1 MSLLDLYTSCQLCP
15 RNCKADRQ
23 HGQTGFCHVPA
34 DLKVARAA
42 LHMWEE
48 PCISGEAGSGAVFF
62 SGCSVGCVFCQ
73 NHAIAAGQSGKRISI
88 ERLSD
93 IFLELQAKGANNINL
108 VTPEHYAP
116 SIALALDMAKAK
128 GLQLPIICNCSG
140 YSSLT
145 ALRILSDHV
154 NVWLPDFKYYSP
166 ELSRKYS
173 HAPDYFTVACQA
185 LQFMYEQA
193 GDPVFDDNG
202 IIQKGIIVRH
212 LTLPGCMEDSK
223 KVIHYLHETYGDK
236 IYISIMNQFTPVSE
250 LLSDYPELNHTISAS
265 DYDALVDYAIDIGVE
280 NGFIQ
285 EGETAKE
292 SFIPPFDNE
301 GV

>member
-15 RNCKADRQ
+15 RNCKADRL
-23 HGQTGFCHVPA
+23 HGQTGFCRVPA

-48 PCISGEAGSGAVFF
+48 PCISGEEGSGAVFF

-73 NHAIAAGQSGKRISI
+73 NHAIAAGQSGKTISI
-88 ERLSD
+88 ERLAE

-116 SIALALDMAKAK
+116 SIALALDQAKAN
-128 GLQLPIICNCSG
+128 GLYLPVICNCSG
-140 YSSLT
+140 YSSPA
-145 ALRILSDHV
+145 ALRILADYV
-154 NVWLPDFKYYSP
+154 DVWLPDFKYYDS
-166 ELSRKYS
+166 ELSQRYS
-173 HAPDYFTVACQA
+173 HAPDYFAVASQA
-185 LQFMYEQA
+185 LQLMYEQT
-193 GDPVFDDNG
+193 GTPVFDDKSM
-202 IIQKGIIVRH
+202 IQKGIIVRH
-212 LTLPGCMEDSK
+212 LTLPGCMEDSRK
-223 KVIHYLHETYGDK
+223 IIHYLHETYGDNV
-236 IYISIMNQFTPVSE
+236 YISIMNQFTPVPE
-250 LLSDYPELNHTISAS
+250 LLSDYPELNHTIAAS

>member
-88 ERLSD
+88 ERLAD
-93 IFLELQAKGANNINL
+93 IFLELQTKGANNINL

-116 SIALALDMAKAK
+116 SIALALDMAKAR
-128 GLQLPIICNCSG
+128 GLHLPIICNCSG

-154 NVWLPDFKYYSP
+154 NVWLPDFIC
-166 ELSRKYS
+166 RG
-173 HAPDYFTVACQA
+173 
-185 LQFMYEQA
+185 LQ
-193 GDPVFDDNG
+193 
-202 IIQKGIIVRH
+202 
-212 LTLPGCMEDSK
+212 
-223 KVIHYLHETYGDK
+223 
-236 IYISIMNQFTPVSE
+236 
-250 LLSDYPELNHTISAS
+250 
-265 DYDALVDYAIDIGVE
+265 
-280 NGFIQ
+280 
-285 EGETAKE
+285 
-292 SFIPPFDNE
+292 
-301 GV
+301 

>member
-23 HGQTGFCHVPA
+23 HGQTGFCHMPA

-48 PCISGEAGSGAVFF
+48 PCISGKAGSGAVFF

-88 ERLSD
+88 ERLAD
-93 IFLELQAKGANNINL
+93 IFLELQTKGANNINL

-116 SIALALDMAKAK
+116 SIALALAMAKAK
-128 GLQLPIICNCSG
+128 GLHLPIICNCSG

-145 ALRILSDHV
+145 VLRILSDHV
-154 NVWLPDFKYYSP
+154 NVWLPDFKNYSP

-212 LTLPGCMEDSK
+212 LTLPGCMEDSR

>member
-15 RNCKADRQ
+15 RNCKADRL
-23 HGQTGFCHVPA
+23 HGQTGFCRVPA
-34 DLKVARAA
+34 ELKVARAA

-73 NHAIAAGQSGKRISI
+73 NHAIAAGQSGKIITI

-116 SIALALDMAKAK
+116 SIALALDRAKAN
-128 GLQLPIICNCSG
+128 GLHLPVICNCSG

-145 ALRILSDHV
+145 ALKILADYV
-154 NVWLPDFKYYSP
+154 DVWLPDFKYCSS
-166 ELSRKYS
+166 ELSQRYS
-173 HAPDYFTVACQA
+173 HAPDYFAVASQA
-185 LQFMYEQA
+185 LEFMYEQT
-193 GDPVFDDNG
+193 GTPVFDDDG
-202 IIQKGIIVRH
+202 MIQKGIIVRH
-212 LTLPGCMEDSK
+212 LTLPGCMEDSR
-223 KVIHYLHETYGDK
+223 KVIHYLHETYGDN
-236 IYISIMNQFTPVSE
+236 IYISIMNQFTPVPE
-250 LLSDYPELNHTISAS
+250 LLSDYPELNHTITAS

>member
-1 MSLLDLYTSCQLCP
+1 M
-15 RNCKADRQ
+15 
-23 HGQTGFCHVPA
+23 PA

-48 PCISGEAGSGAVFF
+48 PCISGKAGSGAVFF

-88 ERLSD
+88 ERLAD
-93 IFLELQAKGANNINL
+93 IFLELQTKGANNINL

-116 SIALALDMAKAK
+116 SIALALAMAKSK
-128 GLQLPIICNCSG
+128 GLHLPIICNCSG

-154 NVWLPDFKYYSP
+154 DVWLPDFKYYSP

-212 LTLPGCMEDSK
+212 LTLPGCMEDSR
-223 KVIHYLHETYGDK
+223 KVIHYLHEIYGDK

>member
-23 HGQTGFCHVPA
+23 HGQTGFCHMPA

-48 PCISGEAGSGAVFF
+48 PCISGKAGSGAVFF

-88 ERLSD
+88 ERLAD
-93 IFLELQAKGANNINL
+93 IFLELQTKGANNINL

-116 SIALALDMAKAK
+116 SIALALAMAKAK
-128 GLQLPIICNCSG
+128 GLHLPIICNCSG

-154 NVWLPDFKYYSP
+154 DVWLPDFKYYSP

-202 IIQKGIIVRH
+202 IIQKGIIVRN
-212 LTLPGCMEDSK
+212 LTLPGCMEDSR

-280 NGFIQ
+280 NGFIH

>member
-23 HGQTGFCHVPA
+23 HGQTGFCHMPA

-48 PCISGEAGSGAVFF
+48 PCISGKAGSGAVFF

-88 ERLSD
+88 ERLTD
-93 IFLELQAKGANNINL
+93 IFLELQTKGANNINL

-116 SIALALDMAKAK
+116 SIALALAMAKAK
-128 GLQLPIICNCSG
+128 GLHLPIICNCSG

-212 LTLPGCMEDSK
+212 LTLPGCMEDSR

>member
-15 RNCKADRQ
+15 RNCKADRL
-23 HGQTGFCHVPA
+23 HGQTGFCRVPA

-73 NHAIAAGQSGKRISI
+73 NHAIAAGQSGKTITI
-88 ERLSD
+88 ERLAE

-116 SIALALDMAKAK
+116 SIALALDISKAN
-128 GLQLPIICNCSG
+128 GLHLPVICNCSG

-145 ALRILSDHV
+145 ALGILADYV
-154 NVWLPDFKYYSP
+154 DVWLPDFKYCSP
-166 ELSRKYS
+166 ELSGRYS
-173 HAPDYFTVACQA
+173 HAPDYFAVASQA
-185 LQFMYEQA
+185 LQFMYGQT
-193 GDPVFDDNG
+193 GTPVFDDNG
-202 IIQKGIIVRH
+202 MIQKGIIVRH
-212 LTLPGCMEDSK
+212 LTLPNCMEDSRK
-223 KVIHYLHETYGDK
+223 IIHYLHKTYGDN
-236 IYISIMNQFTPVSE
+236 IYISIMNQFTPVPE
-250 LLSDYPELNHTISAS
+250 LLSDYPELNHTITDY